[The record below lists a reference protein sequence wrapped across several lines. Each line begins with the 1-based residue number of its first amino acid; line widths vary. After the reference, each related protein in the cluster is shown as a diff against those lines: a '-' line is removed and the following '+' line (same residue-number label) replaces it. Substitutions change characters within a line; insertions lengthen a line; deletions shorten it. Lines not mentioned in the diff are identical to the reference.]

1 VLQLFESEGTK
12 MDEIKNDR
20 QLEQENRTDALKVTN
35 SGMNIEEPSNQ
46 INMNERNEYREETA
60 AEIAAPVSLNRNY
73 DRNDMDKQTALGT
86 GAGANVMGWSAL
98 AVSLISLFFMPV
110 ILGAAAIVLG
120 VMARRRGA
128 DTLGA
133 WSIGIGAVSVII
145 GIFVLPFF

>member
-1 VLQLFESEGTK
+1 

-20 QLEQENRTDALKVTN
+20 QLEQENRTDALRVTN
-35 SGMNIEEPSNQ
+35 SGMNLEEPVNQ
-46 INMNERNEYREETA
+46 INRDERDDYREETA
-60 AEIAAPVSLNRNY
+60 AEIAAPVSLNRDY
-73 DRNDMDKQTALGT
+73 DHNDMDKQTALGI

-98 AVSLISLFFMPV
+98 AVSLISLFVMPV